1 MSAPKLALFAGFVA
15 AALLAALWWQ
25 HEHGVPLVEPAAVS
39 SDVARPVRTTVESPR
54 PSAASPPT
62 AAVPASP
69 QAAPTG
75 MRATEAELR
84 GRVAEGTYARF
95 GDVLVDHLVA
105 RGLAQV
111 DGELVVRRFFEDN
124 ARCLFDAL
132 HAEADAQSVA
142 YESVLD
148 AFEAELYD
156 ADGPLLGGLIDLRAV
171 QDRVV
176 PCALAAMQQAGFE
189 ESALPETARAELILR
204 AR

>member
-1 MSAPKLALFAGFVA
+1 
-15 AALLAALWWQ
+15 
-25 HEHGVPLVEPAAVS
+25 VPLVESAAVS
-39 SDVARPVRTTVESPR
+39 SDAARPVRTTVESPR

-62 AAVPASP
+62 AAGPASP

-75 MRATEAELR
+75 MRANEAELR

-105 RGLAQV
+105 RGLSQP

-124 ARCLFDAL
+124 ARCLFDAVR
-132 HAEADAQSVA
+132 AEADAQSVP

-189 ESALPETARAELILR
+189 ESALPETTRAELIRR